1 MIKDEIRQVLATYS
15 PPLSSSQIDQIAE
28 TIAEMSATEIESSKK
43 EPIQTRKTRR

>member
-28 TIAEMSATEIESSKK
+28 TIAEMSATEIESLKK

>member
-28 TIAEMSATEIESSKK
+28 TIAEMSATEIESLKK
-43 EPIQTRKTRR
+43 EHIQTRKTRR